1 MENAGQDEKKE
12 LSNIENELNTI
23 LKLYDEKK
31 IIIIP
36 NTQKIDNNINDSNK
50 EKKNK
55 LQNKNSSEKK
65 EAN

>member
-50 EKKNK
+50 EKK
-55 LQNKNSSEKK
+55 
-65 EAN
+65 